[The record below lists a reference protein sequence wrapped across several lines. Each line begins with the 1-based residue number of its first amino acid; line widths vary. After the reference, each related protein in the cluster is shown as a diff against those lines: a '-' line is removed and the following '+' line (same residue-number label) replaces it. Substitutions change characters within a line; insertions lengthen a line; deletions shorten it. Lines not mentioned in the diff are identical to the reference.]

1 MFTARPARLYAALA
15 AVLGGLALAVIIVPN
30 AGVAAGATT
39 PAATASCQVS
49 DQVNQWTGGFTSTIT
64 VTNNGAALTAWT
76 LTWTFTGDQQV
87 TSAWSAQ
94 LTQTGPAVTA
104 TNESYNGA
112 VPTGGSVSF
121 GFQATY
127 SGSNDTPAAFALNGQ
142 PCNGDGT
149 PTTTPP
155 TTTPPTTTTT
165 PVGSGCSVASAIF
178 CDGFED
184 QAGPTPSGRWSP
196 STPNC
201 SGTGT
206 AAISTGTAHTGTRSL
221 QINGADGYCNHIFA
235 ADTTDMPAA
244 SPTWFVRF
252 WINHTTALP
261 TGHVTFL
268 AMNDSA
274 AGNTDLRLGGQNGA
288 LMWNRQSDDATLPDQ
303 SPTGVAQSVQLPVNV
318 WTCVEF
324 SVGGADGQIHTWV
337 NGTAVPGLTE
347 DGVPTPNIDDQWL
360 SGNGTTW
367 RPKLTDL
374 KLGWESYGGG
384 GADGLWFDD
393 VALGTSR
400 IGCG

>member
-1 MFTARPARLYAALA
+1 MFTTRFAHLFAAFAAALC
-15 AVLGGLALAVIIVPN
+15 GLALIVLITPN

-39 PAATASCQVS
+39 PASPCQVS
-49 DQVNQWTGGFTSTIT
+49 DQINQWSGGFTSTIT
-64 VTNNGAALTAWT
+64 VTNNGPALSAWT
-76 LTWTFTGDQQV
+76 VTWTFAGNQRV

-94 LTQTGPAVTA
+94 VTQTGSAVTA
-104 TNESYNGA
+104 TNEAYNGA
-112 VPTGGSVSF
+112 VPAGGSISF
-121 GFQATY
+121 GFQGTY
-127 SGSNDTPAAFALNGQ
+127 SGTNDTPADFAVNGQ
-142 PCNGDGT
+142 SCNGGT
-149 PTTTPP
+149 TTTTPP
-155 TTTPPTTTTT
+155 TTTQ
-165 PVGSGCSVASAIF
+165 GDSGCTVASAVF
-178 CDGFED
+178 CDSFEN
-184 QAGPTPSGRWSP
+184 QAGPTPSGRWSL
-196 STPNC
+196 SAANC

-206 AAISTGTAHTGTRSL
+206 AAISTSTAHTGTQSL
-221 QINGADGYCNHIFA
+221 QINGTDGYCNHIFA
-235 ADTTDMPAA
+235 DDTADMPAA

-252 WINHTTALP
+252 WIKHTTALP

-268 AMNDSA
+268 AMNDAA

-324 SVGGADGQIHTWV
+324 SVGGTDGQIHTWV

-347 DGVPTPNIDDQWL
+347 DGVPTSNIDDQWI
-360 SGNGTTW
+360 SGNGATW

-393 VALGTSR
+393 VALSTSR
-400 IGCG
+400 IGCD